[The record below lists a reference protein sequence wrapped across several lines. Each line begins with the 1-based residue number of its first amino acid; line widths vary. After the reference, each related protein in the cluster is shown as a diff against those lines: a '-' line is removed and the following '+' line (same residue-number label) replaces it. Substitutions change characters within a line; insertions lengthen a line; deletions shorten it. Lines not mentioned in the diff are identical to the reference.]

1 MAGPSFLP
9 ILQWK
14 KKSLRILLLM
24 LLPENCT
31 VMKKFNILIAFTER
45 ITCNVILSA
54 ILKGSLR
61 VGFTAKCLGRPS
73 LPLHLRYLKQAK
85 LSLNFKIAMII
96 LGPTLFPS

>member
-1 MAGPSFLP
+1 MRSSERKGQTMAGPSFLP

-14 KKSLRILLLM
+14 KKSLRILLLR

-54 ILKGSLR
+54 ILKGRLR
-61 VGFTAKCLGRPS
+61 VGFTAKCLRRPS
-73 LPLHLRYLKQAK
+73 LPLH
-85 LSLNFKIAMII
+85 
-96 LGPTLFPS
+96 